1 MTRIYYITFTGD
13 SKVDTLPE
21 SFEKSMT
28 YIFNEEDL
36 KKTIF
41 MEYGESEV
49 MIINIDE
56 YKFDRFLKL
65 LKEYNY
71 LDNYKDITTD
81 MVMNNPISEDFDN
94 FLKILPKRDKEK
106 VNQMIIDVVDI
117 DMILDKISAKGIDSL
132 TELDKIILENH

>member
-1 MTRIYYITFTGD
+1 MTRIYYITFTED

-41 MEYGESEV
+41 MEYGKSEV

-56 YKFDRFLKL
+56 YKFDKFLKL
-65 LKEYNY
+65 LKEYHY
-71 LDNYKDITTD
+71 LNAYKDITTD

>member
-13 SKVDTLPE
+13 SKVDTLPK
-21 SFEKSMT
+21 SFEKSMS

-71 LDNYKDITTD
+71 LDDYKDITTD
-81 MVMNNPISEDFDN
+81 MVMNNSISEDFDN